1 MFSDLVYSVFIL
13 GGCFTV
19 FDILGKINKKEITS
33 VDELKKDL
41 MFKGLYILKVYTNT
55 TLAVEN
61 VIDKAKDCLDIKNGR
76 DNFSDTDSD
85 SDSDDEDNKCKLKLD
100 LYNVDDMKIVKAV
113 INYDIE
119 EGDKITDSEITDLEC
134 EDLENSSVIYAYDY
148 FTKTYLLIEKF
159 DLNNLLQS
167 TQAIVDG
174 FENSQYD
181 TKMFINIELSNSGEK
196 HDLLKYIQKY
206 FRSGNTILSKEFI
219 EYIIEENDLNIDLKD
234 DYIVNIMDKNI
245 NMITLNCDESIE
257 IITQEVENSSSIL
270 KYNIINKKN

>member
-1 MFSDLVYSVFIL
+1 MI
-13 GGCFTV
+13 
-19 FDILGKINKKEITS
+19 
-33 VDELKKDL
+33 
-41 MFKGLYILKVYTNT
+41 KVY
-55 TLAVEN
+55 
-61 VIDKAKDCLDIKNGR
+61 
-76 DNFSDTDSD
+76 
-85 SDSDDEDNKCKLKLD
+85 NKCKLKLD
-100 LYNVDDMKIVKAV
+100 LFNVDDMKIVKAV

-181 TKMFINIELSNSGEK
+181 TKMFLNIELSNGGEK

-219 EYIIEENDLNIDLKD
+219 EYIIVENDLTIHLED

-245 NMITLNCDESIE
+245 NMITLNKDDSIE
-257 IITQEVENSSSIL
+257 IIMHEVEDSSSIL
-270 KYNIINKKN
+270 KYNIINKKNWIKEKKHNII

>member
-1 MFSDLVYSVFIL
+1 MFSDFVYSVCIL

-33 VDELKKDL
+33 VDELKRDL
-41 MFKGLYILKVYTNT
+41 MFKGLYMLKVYTNT
-55 TLAVEN
+55 TIVVEN
-61 VIDKAKDCLDIKNGR
+61 VINKAKDCLDVENSKY
-76 DNFSDTDSD
+76 NFSDTDSD
-85 SDSDDEDNKCKLKLD
+85 SDDENNECKLKLD
-100 LYNVDDMKIVKAV
+100 LFNVDDMKIVKAV

-119 EGDKITDSEITDLEC
+119 KKDKIIDSEITNLEY
-134 EDLENSSVIYAYDY
+134 EELENSSIIYAYDY

-159 DLNNLLQS
+159 DLDNLLQS

-181 TKMFINIELSNSGEK
+181 TKMFINIELSNGGEK

-219 EYIIEENDLNIDLKD
+219 KYIIEENDLTILLED
-234 DYIVNIMDKNI
+234 DYMVNIMDKNI
-245 NMITLNCDESIE
+245 NMITLNNDESIE
-257 IITQEVENSSSIL
+257 ITLQEVDNSSSIL